1 MNNLNRELVKILR
14 ELVQIPTENPPGKTD
29 KIIDYLIEEVFD
41 EAEGFKNEIITY
53 NKKDVELSNLVTK
66 IGSGKERIILSGHF
80 DVVPVGDIKNWKYPP
95 FSAEIVEG
103 KLFGRGSSDMK
114 GGLTMLIGTMM
125 KLKENPKFLEKN
137 TLVFLGSADEEAG
150 MTGSYVCLRKGVM
163 KNAKLLIVGEPTNLN
178 LGIAEKGLLWAVIE
192 VYGKTAHSST
202 PHLGINS
209 IEGALK
215 LIPHLYKCLGVKE
228 NNVLGKS
235 TLNIAKIKGGDT
247 INIVPD
253 KTTLE
258 VDYRLIPEQEL
269 GNLSKSLKSIE
280 IPPYN
285 LEIKITHTL
294 PALQTKTTHP
304 FIQNLLEF
312 SKSKVIG
319 LPYATDAAA
328 LLKPKNS
335 VPFVIYGPGD
345 PAVVHK
351 ENEYVKIDDVYKA
364 TEFLTKALLQTYVKD

>member
-150 MTGSYVCLRKGVM
+150 MTGSYVCLRNGVM

-215 LIPHLYKCLGVKE
+215 LIPHLYNCLDVKE

-304 FIQNLLEF
+304 FVQNLLEF
-312 SKSKVIG
+312 SKSNVVG

>member
-328 LLKPKNS
+328 LLKPKTS

-351 ENEYVKIDDVYKA
+351 ENEYVKIDDAYKA

>member
-328 LLKPKNS
+328 LLKPKTS